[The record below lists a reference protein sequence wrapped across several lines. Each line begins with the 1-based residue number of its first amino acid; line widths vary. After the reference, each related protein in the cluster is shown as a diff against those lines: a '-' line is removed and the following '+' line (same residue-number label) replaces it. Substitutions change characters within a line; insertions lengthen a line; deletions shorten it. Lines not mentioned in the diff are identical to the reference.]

1 MRAIISHSSSK
12 NRSKYIALIIATI
25 VLFFV
30 SLRIEAP
37 IFNNTYSQNEA
48 GLRKTAEKQYEL
60 NNQGEAGLREIYK
73 NYLSSSFKNST
84 TEDKYV
90 SGIVTN
96 DQSEG
101 IQGNKFD
108 IHAIYLNGAEG
119 YVDRTIYFCAD
130 TSCANVKFKSRT
142 FREYVYENQKWLMT
156 EKPVLCPRTTK
167 YPMPEEF
174 SRSLSL
180 IIQRFGDPKS
190 DTSEISNCVNIQYAN
205 NDAQLNNAEGLFSF
219 SPGQSTSKLDIYV
232 SPRYRY
238 TDDLVT
244 AYLVTHELA
253 HAHNYVI
260 GQASGKVESCFADE
274 ASAFDF
280 QVRFLGKLNVE
291 ENKSLDARIRQ
302 GGSQELM
309 NIYNTLLAIS
319 RNRGSNLYEKAL
331 NYVMSDPSY
340 QKQCSGR

>member
-1 MRAIISHSSSK
+1 MYCKNCGNKVIENAKFCKNCGKGVTEQETKISSETTSPFKKNYLFWLFSMLAFYVALVLRENSYISDNLCILIIGICALVGIISFVILLRAIISHSSSK

-130 TSCANVKFKSRT
+130 TSCAN
-142 FREYVYENQKWLMT
+142 
-156 EKPVLCPRTTK
+156 
-167 YPMPEEF
+167 
-174 SRSLSL
+174 
-180 IIQRFGDPKS
+180 
-190 DTSEISNCVNIQYAN
+190 
-205 NDAQLNNAEGLFSF
+205 
-219 SPGQSTSKLDIYV
+219 
-232 SPRYRY
+232 
-238 TDDLVT
+238 
-244 AYLVTHELA
+244 
-253 HAHNYVI
+253 
-260 GQASGKVESCFADE
+260 
-274 ASAFDF
+274 
-280 QVRFLGKLNVE
+280 
-291 ENKSLDARIRQ
+291 
-302 GGSQELM
+302 
-309 NIYNTLLAIS
+309 
-319 RNRGSNLYEKAL
+319 
-331 NYVMSDPSY
+331 
-340 QKQCSGR
+340 